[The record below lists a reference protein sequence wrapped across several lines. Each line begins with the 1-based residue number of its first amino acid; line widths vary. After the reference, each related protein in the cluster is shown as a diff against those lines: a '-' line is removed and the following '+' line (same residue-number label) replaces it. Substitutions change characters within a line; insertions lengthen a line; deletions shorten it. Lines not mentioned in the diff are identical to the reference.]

1 MRGLLNNCHPR
12 CPLATP
18 LFRTHAIG
26 RRFNVA
32 AASTDHD
39 IEFSPDEVSSAEVA
53 SFERI
58 AAALVAKI
66 EDIPDGKYHACDE
79 LHVSMQGGSQK

>member
-1 MRGLLNNCHPR
+1 M
-12 CPLATP
+12 
-18 LFRTHAIG
+18 
-26 RRFNVA
+26 A

-39 IEFSPDEVSSAEVA
+39 VEFSPEEVSSAEVA

-66 EDIPDGKYHACDE
+66 EDIPDGKYHAMNCMLPCKVYPQRGRERDGH
-79 LHVSMQGGSQK
+79 L